1 MKRSDFGAYP
11 TMITPYHTD
20 GTVDYEAVKALTK
33 WYWEQGCAGIFA
45 SCQSSEIHFLSL
57 EDRVKLAK
65 VVKETADELAAADK
79 SRKPMTIVASGH
91 VSDSFEDQLEELTQ
105 VAETGVDAVILISNR
120 FDIDNTSDEAWIA
133 DCKKMMDALP
143 ADVPLGIY
151 ECPRPYKRLLTPAMI
166 DFMVKSGRFAYIK
179 DTCCDAGVIAQ
190 RVKQINET
198 ESPALKPMLF
208 DANAQTLLATLRAGC
223 SGYCGVM
230 ANFHPHLYVWLCDN
244 FEKQPEK
251 ADLVGGFISIAAFLE
266 CLTYP
271 ATAKYHLN
279 KIGITMPTLSR
290 SCDASKMSIYDLAC
304 IDDMARLAD
313 HFEEIIA
320 E

>member
-1 MKRSDFGAYP
+1 MKRFNFGAYP
-11 TMITPYHTD
+11 TMVTPYHPD
-20 GTVDYEAVKALTK
+20 NTVDYEAAKKMVK
-33 WYWEQGCAGIFA
+33 WYWDEGCAGIFA
-45 SCQSSEIHFLSL
+45 SCQSSEIHLLSL

-79 SRKPMTIVASGH
+79 SREPMTIVASGH
-91 VSDSFEDQLEELTQ
+91 ISDSFEDQLEELTK
-105 VAETGVDAVILISNR
+105 VAETGVDALILISNR
-120 FDIDNTSDEAWIA
+120 FDIENTTDEAWIA
-133 DCKKMMDALP
+133 DCQKMMDALP
-143 ADVPLGIY
+143 ADVALGIY

-179 DTCCDAGVIAQ
+179 DTCCDAEEIAR

-198 ESPALKPMLF
+198 DSPALKPMLF

-230 ANFHPHLYVWLCDN
+230 ANFHPHLYAWLCDN
-244 FEKQPEK
+244 FNAQPEK
-251 ADLVGGFISIAAFLE
+251 ADLIGGFICLAAYLE

-271 ATAKYHLN
+271 AIAKYHLN

-290 SCDASKMSIYDLAC
+290 TCDDRNMTPYQTAS
-304 IDDMARLAD
+304 IDDMDRLAE
-313 HFEEIIA
+313 HFESLIK
-320 E
+320 